1 MGKFLDTLTNGLNKL
16 GFGLRKNAPEIMVGA
31 GVVGVLAAG
40 VLACRATI
48 KAMPV
53 IDEHKKKVQ
62 AVREYEDL
70 DEKARD
76 RSIAKVYFQT
86 GTELAKLYAPP
97 ILIGTAAIASF
108 LGSHKIMKDRNIAT
122 AAYAA
127 ALGKTL
133 TGYRKKMAEKLGE
146 DKEKEIWMEQK
157 KDEAISVKEE
167 EKKLSSEGEKKR
179 NHKLNGYSYYA
190 RIFDCGNPGW
200 EDNPEFTSYYLRAAQ
215 KSLNDQLESRGYLFL
230 NEAYKQ
236 LGYQPTQEGQRVGW
250 LYDPL
255 NHPKIDFGLFN
266 LNVSKE
272 EIRAKSD
279 FLDGVEQNIVLDFN
293 VDGVIVNKLPKV

>member
-1 MGKFLDTLTNGLNKL
+1 MGKILDTLTHGLNKL
-16 GFGLRKNAPEIMVGA
+16 GFGLKKNAPEIMVGA
-31 GVVGVLAAG
+31 GVAGVIVAG

-48 KAMPV
+48 KAVPV
-53 IDEHKKKVQ
+53 IDEHKKKVK
-62 AVREYEDL
+62 AVRECDGL
-70 DEKARD
+70 DEKGKD

-86 GTELAKLYAPP
+86 GGELVKLYAPS
-97 ILIGTAAIASF
+97 ILIGGVAIASV
-108 LGSHKIMKDRNIAT
+108 LGSHKIMRDRNIAT

-127 ALGKTL
+127 AIGKTL
-133 TGYRKKMAEKLGE
+133 TGYRKKVAEKLGE
-146 DKEKEIWMEQK
+146 GTEKEIWMDQK
-157 KDEAISVKEE
+157 KDEALIVKEE
-167 EKKLSSEGEKKR
+167 EKKSLEESDKKR
-179 NHKLNGYSYYA
+179 NRKLSGYSYYA

-200 EDNPEFTSYYLRAAQ
+200 EDNPEFTFYYLRAAQ

-236 LGYQPTQEGQRVGW
+236 LGYQQTQEGQRVGW

-255 NHPKIDFGLFN
+255 NHPKIDFGLFS

-272 EIRAKSD
+272 ELRAKSD

-293 VDGVIVNKLPKV
+293 VDGVIVNKLPEK